1 MNNHL
6 SNLDSMYFLQK
17 LVKTRTMNYS
27 ILTTPIRALQST
39 KLGLAVWL
47 MAALVWTGT
56 ALQAQ
61 APAVSYSIE
70 PANVEVVP
78 NETFTVDVVVQ
89 PQNDPSI
96 NSQSVYIT
104 YDGSVIQL
112 QSYEEV
118 ARDNDEFNV
127 TLIPPGGVNQAPQTD
142 PEYSNG
148 FAYAVGYIPNGS
160 PENVKTAPYV
170 LVRLTFL
177 AIGADETT
185 TALKFFDDGG
195 VRENLTLATGGSTNT
210 ILSGTRDGSVLVDDM
225 IEGPINPGDVA
236 LDIGS
241 DLLDVCGTEIMLGN
255 TNFVPQD
262 LDNMGN
268 LRYSGGWTLV
278 DDDGGTGMLDDPSL
292 ANPILTGVFGGTYTL
307 EWTITHLP
315 TGTPYTSQITVSFSP
330 DADLP
335 GGLGDGVQDCV
346 DVCLGFDD
354 NINSDNANLPDGC
367 DCNPT
372 NAQTELIL
380 VSVVPASNFVEADW
394 AIESDAVIDPAIN
407 PDPVVFK
414 AANNIKLNP
423 GFHAKAGVT
432 FSAIID
438 DCREENLQAA
448 STDLLADA
456 GIDVPASN
464 GLVIDKMSMK
474 LIPTVATNS
483 TMVRLSIPDKQDIHV
498 QLYNQ
503 NGQLVKTLLDN
514 QRMEAGRYDYQLD
527 LATIQPGMYYV
538 KLIGAD
544 VNTSQRLI
552 VVRR

>member
-1 MNNHL
+1 
-6 SNLDSMYFLQK
+6 MYFLQN

-27 ILTTPIRALQST
+27 ILSLPIRALQST
-39 KLGLAVWL
+39 RLGLAVWL
-47 MAALVWTGT
+47 TAALVWTGA

-61 APAVSYSIE
+61 APSVSYSID
-70 PANVEVVP
+70 PAEVEVVP
-78 NETFTVDVVVQ
+78 GEEFTVDVVVT
-89 PQNDPSI
+89 PQNNPSI
-96 NSQSVYIT
+96 SSQSVYLT

-112 QSYEEV
+112 QDVEQV
-118 ARDNDEFNV
+118 AKMEQQFNV
-127 TLIPPGGVNQAPQTD
+127 FFNTEDNWSVAPEND
-142 PEYSNG
+142 PENDSG
-148 FAYAVGYIPNGS
+148 FAYAVGFLPNGVT
-160 PENVKTAPYV
+160 ENLKSTPYV

-177 AIGADETT
+177 AVGADETT
-185 TALKFFDDGG
+185 SSIKFFDDGG
-195 VRENLTLATGGSTNT
+195 VRENLAIATGGNINN
-210 ILSGTRDGSVLVDDM
+210 ILDGARDGSVLVDDM
-225 IEGPINPGDVA
+225 IEPPVNPGEVA
-236 LDIGS
+236 MDIGP
-241 DLLDVCGTEIMLGN
+241 DLLDICGTEVMLGN

-262 LDNMGN
+262 LDNMN
-268 LRYSGGWTLV
+268 NMRYSGGWSLV

-292 ANPILTGVFGGTYTL
+292 ANPILMGVFGGTYTL

-315 TGTPYTSQITVSFSP
+315 TGTPYTSQITVSFAP

-372 NAQTELIL
+372 NDQTELIL

-456 GIDVPASN
+456 GIDVPATN

-483 TMVRLSIPDKQDIHV
+483 TMVRLSIPDEQDIHV

-503 NGQLVKTLLDN
+503 NGQLIKTLMDN

-527 LATIQPGMYYV
+527 LATIEPGMYYV
-538 KLIGAD
+538 KLIGAE

>member
-1 MNNHL
+1 
-6 SNLDSMYFLQK
+6 MYFLQN

-27 ILTTPIRALQST
+27 ILTLPIRALQST

-47 MAALVWTGT
+47 TAALVWTG
-56 ALQAQ
+56 AAIQAQ
-61 APAVSYSIE
+61 APSVSYSIE
-70 PANVEVVP
+70 PANVEVKP
-78 NETFTVDVVVQ
+78 AETFTVDVVVT

-96 NSQSVYIT
+96 SSQSVYIT

-112 QSYEEV
+112 QSFENV

-127 TLIPPGGVNQAPQTD
+127 ELIPPGGVNQAPQTD
-142 PEYSNG
+142 LEYSNG
-148 FAYAVGYIPNGS
+148 FAYAVGHIPNGS
-160 PENVKTAPYV
+160 PENIKTEPYV

-177 AIGADETT
+177 AVGADETT
-185 TALKFFDDGG
+185 TSLKFFDDGG
-195 VRENLTLATGGSTNT
+195 VRENLTIATGGNLNNIQT
-210 ILSGTRDGSVLVDDM
+210 GTRDGDVLVDDM
-225 IEGPINPGDVA
+225 IITDPPSDVA
-236 LDIGS
+236 MNIGP
-241 DLLDVCGTEIMLGN
+241 DLLDICGSEVLLGN
-255 TNFVPQD
+255 TNFIPQD
-262 LDNMGN
+262 VDAQNN
-268 LRYSGGWTLV
+268 PIYSGGWTLI

-292 ANPILTGVFGGTYTL
+292 ANPILTGIFGGTYTL
-307 EWTITHLP
+307 EWKITFLP
-315 TGTPYTSQITVSFSP
+315 NGDEFTEQITVSFAP

-372 NAQTELIL
+372 NDQTELIL

-456 GIDVPASN
+456 GIDVPATN

-527 LATIQPGMYYV
+527 LATIEPGMYYV
-538 KLIGAD
+538 KLIGAE

>member
-1 MNNHL
+1 
-6 SNLDSMYFLQK
+6 MYFLQK

-39 KLGLAVWL
+39 KPGLAVWL
-47 MAALVWTGT
+47 TAVLVWTGA

-61 APAVSYSIE
+61 APSVSYSIE
-70 PANVEVVP
+70 APEVEVIP
-78 NETFTVDVVVQ
+78 NQTFTVDVVVT
-89 PQNDPSI
+89 PQNNPSI
-96 NSQSVYIT
+96 NSQSVYLT

-112 QSYEEV
+112 QSFEEV
-118 ARDNDEFNV
+118 ARDNDEFNI
-127 TLIPPGGVNQAPQTD
+127 TLIPPGGVNQAPQGD
-142 PEYSNG
+142 PENDSG
-148 FAYAVGYIPNGS
+148 FAYAVGYLSNGN
-160 PENVKTAPYV
+160 PDNIKTDPYV

-185 TALKFFDDGG
+185 TSLKFFDDEAA
-195 VRENLTLATGGSTNT
+195 RKNLSLATGGNLND

-225 IEGPINPGDVA
+225 IEGPVPPGDVA

-241 DLLDVCGTEIMLGN
+241 DLLDICGTEIMLGN

-268 LRYSGGWTLV
+268 MRYSGSWTLV

-292 ANPILTGVFGGTYTL
+292 TNPILTGVFGGTYTL

-315 TGTPYTSQITVSFSP
+315 TGTPYSSQITVSFAP

-346 DVCLGFDD
+346 DICLGFDD
-354 NINSDNANLPDGC
+354 NVNSDNAGLPDGC

-372 NAQTELIL
+372 NDQTELIL
-380 VSVVPASNFVEADW
+380 VSVVPQSNIVEADF

-414 AANNIKLNP
+414 AADNIKLNP

-432 FSAIID
+432 FSAIIE
-438 DCREENLQAA
+438 DCREENLAA
-448 STDLLADA
+448 QSADLLADA
-456 GIDVPASN
+456 NIDVPSSS
-464 GLVIDKMSMK
+464 GLYIDKMSLK

-483 TMVRLSIPDKQDIHV
+483 TMVRISIPENQDIHV

-503 NGQLVKTLLDN
+503 NGQLVKTLIDN
-514 QRMEAGRYDYQLD
+514 QRMEAGRYDYQMD
-527 LATIQPGMYYV
+527 LATVEPGMYYV
-538 KLIGAD
+538 RLIGAE

>member
-1 MNNHL
+1 
-6 SNLDSMYFLQK
+6 
-17 LVKTRTMNYS
+17 MNYS
-27 ILTTPIRALQST
+27 ILTLPIRALQST

-47 MAALVWTGT
+47 TAALVWTG
-56 ALQAQ
+56 AAIQAQ
-61 APAVSYSIE
+61 APSVSYSIE
-70 PANVEVVP
+70 PANVEVKP
-78 NETFTVDVVVQ
+78 AETFTVDVVVT

-96 NSQSVYIT
+96 SSQSVYIT

-112 QSYEEV
+112 QSFENV

-127 TLIPPGGVNQAPQTD
+127 ELIPPGGVNQAPQTD
-142 PEYSNG
+142 LEYSNG
-148 FAYAVGYIPNGS
+148 FAYAVGHIPNGS
-160 PENVKTAPYV
+160 PENIKTEPYV

-177 AIGADETT
+177 AVGADETT
-185 TALKFFDDGG
+185 TSLKFFDDGG
-195 VRENLTLATGGSTNT
+195 VRENLTIATGGNLNNIQT
-210 ILSGTRDGSVLVDDM
+210 GTRDGDVLVDDM
-225 IEGPINPGDVA
+225 IITDPPSDVA
-236 LDIGS
+236 MNIGP
-241 DLLDVCGTEIMLGN
+241 DLLDICGSEVLLGN
-255 TNFVPQD
+255 TNFIPQD
-262 LDNMGN
+262 VDAQNN
-268 LRYSGGWTLV
+268 PIYSGGWTLI

-292 ANPILTGVFGGTYTL
+292 ANPILTGIFGGTYTL
-307 EWTITHLP
+307 EWKITFLP
-315 TGTPYTSQITVSFSP
+315 NGDEFTEQITVSFAP

-372 NAQTELIL
+372 NDQTELIL

-456 GIDVPASN
+456 GIDVPATN

-527 LATIQPGMYYV
+527 LATIEPGMYYV
-538 KLIGAD
+538 KLIGAE